1 MERYVAAIIKKLD
14 NFSSVSQEYYN
25 LFNFKEAKES
35 NNAARI
41 IKNTEEHFPCQ
52 SKIQQPFQSLRK
64 QKNQLT

>member
-1 MERYVAAIIKKLD
+1 MERYVAGIIKKLD

-41 IKNTEEHFPCQ
+41 TKNTEEHYGQ
-52 SKIQQPFQSLRK
+52 SKIQ
-64 QKNQLT
+64 